1 MNKLELVQSLATKLE
16 VSQTEAKNILV
27 TFEESIKEGLHA
39 DGEVP
44 FLDGKF
50 KVADVKAQ
58 PAKERRNPSTGETFM
73 AEAKPESHKVVFK
86 AGKKL
91 KEEFK

>member
-16 VSQTEAKNILV
+16 VSQTEAKNTL
-27 TFEESIKEGLHA
+27 TAFEEVIKEALKS

-50 KVADVKAQ
+50 KVANVKAQ
-58 PAKERRNPSTGETFM
+58 PAKERRNPSTGEKFM

-91 KEEFK
+91 KDEFK